1 MTLTRFSL
9 GCHVQ
14 YGGAH
19 IAHTERSLSY
29 YRRAHRKPAGG
40 AKRRPARHAR
50 PSSQHHSTVARSR
63 TITRQ
68 TLGAP
73 NGNAKHEEAAEEA
86 AATTEAGTPEALQA
100 QEPAP
105 RRPPDPNAPNHER
118 T

>member
-19 IAHTERSLSY
+19 TAHTERSLSY

-40 AKRRPARHAR
+40 ANADQHHA
-50 PSSQHHSTVARSR
+50 PQHHSTVARSR
-63 TITRQ
+63 TLTRH

-73 NGNAKHEEAAEEA
+73 NGNAKHEEATEEA

-105 RRPPDPNAPNHER
+105 RRPPDPNAQP
-118 T
+118 

>member
-1 MTLTRFSL
+1 MSCAIRW
-9 GCHVQ
+9 
-14 YGGAH
+14 
-19 IAHTERSLSY
+19 
-29 YRRAHRKPAGG
+29 RAHCTHRTFPKLLQARTPEASRRG
-40 AKRRPARHAR
+40 KRRPARHAR

-63 TITRQ
+63 TKTRQ